1 MKIKA
6 RNKAKPEFSIASM
19 TDLVFLL
26 MIYFLLTS
34 TIIAPNVM
42 KVNLPSATVEQQ
54 TNSNAI
60 EVGLSA
66 DMQYYVGPNIV
77 SFADLESRIKEEITR
92 QNNTEYPPTVV
103 LSIDKTVQFNYA
115 VELMEICNN
124 IPTRLVIK
132 ALPKK

>member
-6 RNKAKPEFSIASM
+6 RNKAKPDFSIASM
-19 TDLVFLL
+19 TDLIFLL

-42 KVNLPSATVEQQ
+42 KVNLPSATTTQQ
-54 TNSNAI
+54 TNSNVI

-66 DMQYYVGPNIV
+66 DMKYYVGPNIV
-77 SFADLESRIKEEITR
+77 SYGDLESKIKEEIAK
-92 QNNTEYPPTVV
+92 QNNNEYPPTVV
-103 LSIDKTVQFNYA
+103 LSIDKTVQFTYA